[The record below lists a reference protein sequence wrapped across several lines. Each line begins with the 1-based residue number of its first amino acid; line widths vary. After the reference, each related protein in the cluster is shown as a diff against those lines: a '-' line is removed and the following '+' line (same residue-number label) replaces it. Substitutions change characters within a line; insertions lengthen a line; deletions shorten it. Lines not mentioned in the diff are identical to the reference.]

1 MEGWSVV
8 VVLAI
13 IGFLVPAFINIR
25 SLVRKWRAGGK
36 WYDMLF
42 GILVW
47 CAALAALTALFIKTI
62 S

>member
-1 MEGWSVV
+1 MEGWSIVV
-8 VVLAI
+8 LLAI

-25 SLVRKWRAGGK
+25 SLIKKWIAGAK

-42 GILVW
+42 GIFIWLV
-47 CAALAALTALFIKTI
+47 ALGALVKLFITTI

>member
-8 VVLAI
+8 VLLAI

-25 SLVRKWRAGGK
+25 SLIRKWRAGAK

-42 GILVW
+42 GIVIWLV
-47 CAALAALTALFIKTI
+47 ALGVLVKLFINTV